1 MGIPANRMRGRFI
14 SISPP
19 NRGPDSDLENGKGE
33 QTFQFTIDHPS
44 WQLGAPC
51 MPYSPGFKDKLI
63 ERESEAV
70 RNNSTM
76 RPLLAYGALAKGIS
90 HRLSL
95 ARKFGANIVASVSG
109 SGTRA
114 PRLRSEGNSLRAAM
128 CCGPGSCLVERCNVQ
143 PDPPFDQQEILRFLN
158 KVTD

>member
-51 MPYSPGFKDKLI
+51 MPYSPGLKDKLI

-70 RNNSTM
+70 RNNSTG
-76 RPLLAYGALAKGIS
+76 RPLLAYGTLAKGIS
-90 HRLSL
+90 HRCRPSSWGQM
-95 ARKFGANIVASVSG
+95 FPEV
-109 SGTRA
+109 
-114 PRLRSEGNSLRAAM
+114 
-128 CCGPGSCLVERCNVQ
+128 VQ
-143 PDPPFDQQEILRFLN
+143 PHN
-158 KVTD
+158 TDRCGTACE

>member
-1 MGIPANRMRGRFI
+1 
-14 SISPP
+14 
-19 NRGPDSDLENGKGE
+19 
-33 QTFQFTIDHPS
+33 
-44 WQLGAPC
+44 

-114 PRLRSEGNSLRAAM
+114 PRLRSEGNSLRSTM
-128 CCGPGSCLVERCNVQ
+128 CCGPGLPGRALQCPARPLPSISRRFFDFLIKSQTGIRTSLRSSEFGQPRRCRVHQ
-143 PDPPFDQQEILRFLN
+143 RKSADCGSAA
-158 KVTD
+158 KVGKRANA